1 MKTLEFLEGV
11 LSSKGHYCVFAARS
25 RDDTRIQ
32 KFYDTLEEVER
43 AALKFDADG
52 YDAYF
57 ALSTFK
63 EPTNRKGPN
72 AHELKSLFLRFG
84 LWSVE
89 RIPNAEGSESMPYE
103 LSVRSCPYPNP

>member
-1 MKTLEFLEGV
+1 MKATIAYSPLG
-11 LSSKGHYCVFAARS
+11 AA
-25 RDDTRIQ
+25 DDTRIQ

-43 AALKFDADG
+43 AARKFDAGG

-72 AHELKSLFLRFG
+72 AHELKSLFLDSG

-89 RIPNAEGSESMPYE
+89 RIPNAEGGSRCVTSF
-103 LSVRSCPYPNP
+103 L